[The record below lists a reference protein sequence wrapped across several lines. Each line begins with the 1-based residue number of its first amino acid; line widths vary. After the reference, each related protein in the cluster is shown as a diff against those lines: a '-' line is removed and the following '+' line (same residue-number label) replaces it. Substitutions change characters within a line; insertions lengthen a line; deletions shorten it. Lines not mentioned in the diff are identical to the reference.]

1 MLKIFIAARSATSV
15 SAAFAEVR
23 VAGAAHAHK
32 YFPRCA
38 EGMGHGACVFARP
51 RVHQVTS
58 SFAVRVN
65 GAIL

>member
-38 EGMGHGACVFARP
+38 EGMGHGACVCQAAGAP
-51 RVHQVTS
+51 GHQQLCR
-58 SFAVRVN
+58 A
-65 GAIL
+65 G